1 MPHYEWTQFCFSSL
15 VARSDIEREHTTNSL
30 HCALCTYHVGTDA
43 DLEPDEVE
51 EALLAYK
58 NRQCCERPILA
69 VEVKD
74 GCHGATHIW
83 SMEKFK

>member
-1 MPHYEWTQFCFSSL
+1 MQFTCFVMILNKVCTNIPSLFSPHK
-15 VARSDIEREHTTNSL
+15 
-30 HCALCTYHVGTDA
+30 HCTGTDA

-58 NRQCCERPILA
+58 NRQCSERPILA

-74 GCHGATHIW
+74 GRHGATHVW

>member
-1 MPHYEWTQFCFSSL
+1 MDTIYFLSL
-15 VARSDIEREHTTNSL
+15 VVHSDIEREHTTNIYPSD
-30 HCALCTYHVGTDA
+30 CALCVYCIGTDA

-58 NRQCCERPILA
+58 TRQCSERPILA

-74 GCHGATHIW
+74 GFHGATHVW